1 MIFTNN
7 SNDVRWQ
14 YKSMKYDVSK
24 QFHTYDFNTIKS
36 LLDTDPMVKKFFQI
50 YPNREKYTSFG
61 ENDVLFNIWNWD
73 PKWTVS
79 VKENGEEL
87 NVKQHYL
94 EDPLHTISYD
104 IPRTYTNGELTSSFR
119 TIKTHHM
126 FSVRASSATSTL
138 EFTVTDGFGNVHTET
153 MIRPKAFN
161 TDID

>member
-1 MIFTNN
+1 
-7 SNDVRWQ
+7 
-14 YKSMKYDVSK
+14 
-24 QFHTYDFNTIKS
+24 
-36 LLDTDPMVKKFFQI
+36 MVPPQ
-50 YPNREKYTSFG
+50 
-61 ENDVLFNIWNWD
+61 D

-87 NVKQHYL
+87 KVKQHYI

-161 TDID
+161 ADID